1 MRSALISNA
10 SVWSRLLQALLRPVV
25 TAILREILQQLDKL
39 DLLPIE
45 YDPTPSDELPN
56 PF

>member
-1 MRSALISNA
+1 MRSSLVSRP
-10 SVWSRLLQALLRPVV
+10 SVFSRLMQALLRPVV

-39 DLLPIE
+39 DLLPAE
-45 YDPTPSDELPN
+45 YDPTPSDELRN